1 MRIILIGCEYAGKTT
16 LAAGISRWW
25 AEHAGGPAT
34 WHDHFVRPFLEETGP
49 EAEAEAHQVL
59 QMQPALLE
67 KYSRYMLEYHLNHA
81 FYQDNHHLL
90 VNWYYADAVYAP
102 LYYGYGH
109 PDVYGDRQKTA
120 RTLDEQ
126 VMRAAPDTVLVLLR
140 ASPDAIPAAPPGSA
154 APALP
159 APGGPYRGGARGS
172 SMRSSSDPASA
183 ASSRWRPRCHR
194 SGDAAA
200 ISAGDGA
207 APHRP
212 RPAGAVGTR
221 ASAMTIGACIEW
233 DGAPQRRRLPWSAMA
248 RSDKPAGPLGR
259 HYRLMWDINHNFESS
274 FHPPMAP
281 ETVAMAQFAE
291 FEGRAVDSYVAVSA
305 RTPAT

>member
-16 LAAGISRWW
+16 LAAEISRWW

-59 QMQPALLE
+59 QMQPELLE

-140 ASPDAIPAAPPGSA
+140 ASPDAI
-154 APALP
+154 
-159 APGGPYRGGARGS
+159 
-172 SMRSSSDPASA
+172 
-183 ASSRWRPRCHR
+183 
-194 SGDAAA
+194 
-200 ISAGDGA
+200 
-207 APHRP
+207 
-212 RPAGAVGTR
+212 
-221 ASAMTIGACIEW
+221 
-233 DGAPQRRRLPWSAMA
+233 RRRLWEAPHPHCPLQEADIEA
-248 RSDKPAGPLGR
+248 VLGR
-259 HYRLMWDINHNFESS
+259 FDE
-274 FHPPMAP
+274 
-281 ETVAMAQFAE
+281 E
-291 FEGRAVDSYVAVSA
+291 FERSRIRRKFALETSDATARETLQLFLQEMEPHLTDRDQRALLVHAHL
-305 RTPAT
+305 R